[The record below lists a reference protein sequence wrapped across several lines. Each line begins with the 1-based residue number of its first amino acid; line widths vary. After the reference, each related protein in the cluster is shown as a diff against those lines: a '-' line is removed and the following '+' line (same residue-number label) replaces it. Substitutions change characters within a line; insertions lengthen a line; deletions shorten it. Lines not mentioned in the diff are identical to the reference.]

1 MKQFLNIKDR
11 MVKAEALLNDE
22 KIPIMMKT

>member
-1 MKQFLNIKDR
+1 MKQFLNIKDG

-22 KIPIMMKT
+22 KIPVMMKT